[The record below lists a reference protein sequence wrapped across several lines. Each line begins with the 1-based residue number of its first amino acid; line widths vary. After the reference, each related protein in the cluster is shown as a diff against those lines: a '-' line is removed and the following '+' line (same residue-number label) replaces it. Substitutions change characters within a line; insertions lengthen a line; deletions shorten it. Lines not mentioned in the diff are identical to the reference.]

1 MRPHLWKQ
9 TKTVEVSNTWKA
21 SDVGSRSKEDSY
33 DEFLALD
40 IVSTSEGKI
49 LHLVRTQ
56 ERKVNILKQDGAKDT
71 FP

>member
-33 DEFLALD
+33 GEFLALD

-49 LHLVRTQ
+49 LHLVRR
-56 ERKVNILKQDGAKDT
+56 ER
-71 FP
+71 